1 MTTDLFISLQ
11 SFNKKYDVYLPN
23 TYSKPQKKTSKS
35 HFTFVI
41 KFSKK
46 FSTL

>member
-23 TYSKPQKKTSKS
+23 TYSKPQKKT
-35 HFTFVI
+35 
-41 KFSKK
+41 
-46 FSTL
+46 